1 MEFESPGNNDLSD
14 LERRREAVRALV
26 GLDHAPL
33 LLDLQRLLDTKQ
45 IQPDAAW
52 MLEAVGVCFGDML
65 AADGSFHWQ
74 ILIDDYGR
82 AAVLRPRDAELVI
95 SPMDMIARRVEE
107 GETVDL
113 ELLRRQL
120 LSQVADLM
128 AEY

>member
-1 MEFESPGNNDLSD
+1 MDFEALSDNDLSD

-26 GLDHAPL
+26 GPGRAPL
-33 LLDLQRLLDTKQ
+33 LPDLQRLLDTKQ

-52 MLEAVGVCFGDML
+52 MLEAVGVCFGDIL
-65 AADGSFHWQ
+65 AADGTLHWQ

-82 AAVLRPRDAELVI
+82 AAVLRLRDAELVI

-107 GETVDL
+107 GESIDL

-120 LSQVADLM
+120 LSQVAELT
-128 AEY
+128 AKY